1 MRLAPVGEPRG
12 TLHAGDRVWTVP
24 VEGLAPGVVGV
35 ALESDGLPALH
46 VPVEV
51 VPRRVFLED
60 GTLVLQ
66 GLDGTREGTIELT
79 APEDVVFTQLS
90 IPEPASDFLAI
101 DGLGTGCITLTF
113 IASPDVPAV
122 LSLPVTLEGLEPGG
136 RVAVYD
142 CIHENP
148 LTRCEYLIP
157 VR

>member
-1 MRLAPVGEPRG
+1 M
-12 TLHAGDRVWTVP
+12 
-24 VEGLAPGVVGV
+24 
-35 ALESDGLPALH
+35 
-46 VPVEV
+46 
-51 VPRRVFLED
+51 
-60 GTLVLQ
+60 
-66 GLDGTREGTIELT
+66 
-79 APEDVVFTQLS
+79 
-90 IPEPASDFLAI
+90 
-101 DGLGTGCITLTF
+101 LTF